1 MKLFQ
6 KDTDS
11 TEPFGH
17 DWTPW
22 LAEIGASETIASST
36 WSATPSGLTL
46 SGGSIVTGSLKT
58 QIKVTGGV
66 VGTRY
71 TVTNR
76 IVTSSGYTD
85 DRSFQLIGVDR

>member
-11 TEPFGH
+11 TEPFGF
-17 DWTPW
+17 DWTTY

-58 QIKVTGGV
+58 QIKVSGGT

-76 IVTSSGYTD
+76 IVTSSSYTD
-85 DRSFQLIGVDR
+85 DRSFIVIGAER